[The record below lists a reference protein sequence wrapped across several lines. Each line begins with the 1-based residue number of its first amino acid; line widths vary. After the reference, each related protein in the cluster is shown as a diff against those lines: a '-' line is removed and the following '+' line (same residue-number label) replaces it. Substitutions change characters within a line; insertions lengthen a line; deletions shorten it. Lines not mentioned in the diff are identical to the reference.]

1 MIERMRNL
9 LYLLKL
15 WKDYTSILSMTTIQ
29 TFKMIKNS
37 KKEEAIEKL
46 KESLAIQNEK
56 RQSLK
61 SVKAVEQDTDE
72 EKQSDLETY
81 MIKNEP
87 PVKK

>member
-46 KESLAIQNEK
+46 KESLAI
-56 RQSLK
+56 
-61 SVKAVEQDTDE
+61 
-72 EKQSDLETY
+72 
-81 MIKNEP
+81 
-87 PVKK
+87 